1 MSVQQETANP
11 APAKTLRVSDPRSGE
26 TIGEYPHDGAAE
38 VRAAVRRARGALRW
52 WTAQGVRGRK
62 EWLLEFKRL
71 IAGRAEDLAAL
82 ISAETGKPHEDA
94 ILEVMLAVGHLEW
107 AAKNAGKVLGRRRVS
122 SGATMINQAAYL
134 QYQPFGVVGVIGP
147 WNYPLFTPMGSIS
160 YALAAGN
167 TVVFKPS
174 ELTPGVGAWLAEA
187 WRSLGSSGSI
197 IEVVTGEGETGAALC
212 DSGVDKIAFTGSAA
226 TGKKVMAACAQ
237 TLTPVVIEAGG
248 KDAMVVAADAD
259 LDAAAEQA
267 AFGAMGNAGQTCA
280 GVERIY
286 VQEEAFDAFVEKFT
300 AIVRELE
307 PGNSPESSY
316 GPMTMASQREIV
328 SRHIA
333 DALDS
338 GGRAVLG
345 GRDSASG
352 RVCAPVVLVDV
363 PEDSAA
369 VREETFG
376 PTVVINRVANLHE
389 GVERAN
395 GTTYGLGGSVFT
407 GDKAA
412 GLEAAELMKAGG
424 VSVNSFLSFAAIPS
438 LPFGGSGDSGFGRI
452 HGADGLREF
461 ARPKA
466 ITSQRFAPPLA
477 LMTMNRKP
485 RDVKA
490 VKWLL
495 ANLQA
500 RA

>member
-1 MSVQQETANP
+1 MSVQQETSSS
-11 APAKTLRVSDPRSGE
+11 APARTLRVEDPRTGE
-26 TIGEYPHDGAAE
+26 TIGEYPYDGE
-38 VRAAVRRARGALRW
+38 EQVRAAVRRARGAVRW

-107 AAKNAGKVLGRRRVS
+107 AAKNAGKVLGRSRVS
-122 SGATMINQAAYL
+122 SGATMINQSAYL
-134 QYQPFGVVGVIGP
+134 QYQPYGVVGVIGP

-187 WRSLGSSGSI
+187 WRSLGPSGAI

-212 DSGVDKIAFTGSAA
+212 AAGVDKIAFTGSAA
-226 TGKKVMAACAQ
+226 TGKKVMAACAE

-286 VQEEAFDAFVEKFT
+286 VAEEAFDAFVEKFT
-300 AIVRELE
+300 AIAGALE
-307 PGNSPESSY
+307 PGNSEESSY
-316 GPMTMASQREIV
+316 GPMTMPSQREIV

-333 DALDS
+333 DALDA

-345 GRDSASG
+345 GRDSASS
-352 RVCAPVVLVDV
+352 RVCSPVVLVDV
-363 PEDSAA
+363 PEGSAA

-376 PTVVINRVANLHE
+376 PTVVINRVADLHE
-389 GVERAN
+389 GIERAN
-395 GTTYGLGGSVFT
+395 GTTYGLGGSIFT
-407 GDKAA
+407 RDKAA
-412 GLEAAELMKAGG
+412 GLEAAEMMKAGG

-495 ANLQA
+495 ANLQSKA
-500 RA
+500 